1 MIKPKGINLVN
12 HVLSL
17 AVERLAPLAQHLWKL
32 PALKKE
38 EETIKSEGTK
48 NLDKFQSE
56 VHSPKIT
63 ELADASEDD
72 ILSEASTG
80 SSDSLSET
88 SSESSDSLSHSER
101 SSWPLKSSQ
110 SHFLYNKA
118 QVEERKSQIDRYLTS
133 LSRVR

>member
-32 PALKKE
+32 PAL